1 MSALHQIA
9 TYSRELL
16 RTFGVSPMGRIMD
29 ELSARGFALDHM
41 AALEPFGR
49 EGRWHTMDY
58 ADRVASL
65 TVWELDPAMEPG
77 LRRNL
82 PNAARKITDAYAE
95 IRQTDGTFDL
105 IVVDAP
111 TMPHGDFCEHFDFV
125 PLVFRVARDPF
136 VLIVNVVTRP
146 NKKITQM
153 IPGFFGEHHLAA
165 RRSFYECRDPEHL
178 DVDELAK
185 AYRRCVEAQGWEL
198 EWWFM
203 RGRDRVCDYF
213 VMKLRRG
220 VRDDLAAPSLPAK
233 HAAGLA

>member
-1 MSALHQIA
+1 
-9 TYSRELL
+9 
-16 RTFGVSPMGRIMD
+16 MGRVMD
-29 ELSARGFALDHM
+29 ELSARGIALDHM

>member
-1 MSALHQIA
+1 
-9 TYSRELL
+9 
-16 RTFGVSPMGRIMD
+16 MGRIMD

-95 IRQTDGTFDL
+95 IRQADGTFDL

>member
-1 MSALHQIA
+1 
-9 TYSRELL
+9 
-16 RTFGVSPMGRIMD
+16 MGRIMD
-29 ELSARGFALDHM
+29 ELSARGFALDRM

-82 PNAARKITDAYAE
+82 PNAARKITDAYEE
-95 IRQTDGTFDL
+95 IHQTDAIFDL
-105 IVVDAP
+105 VVVDAP
-111 TMPHGDFCEHFDFV
+111 AVPHGDFCEHFDFV

-136 VLIVNVVTRP
+136 VLIVNVVTKR
-146 NKKITQM
+146 NKNITQT
-153 IPGFFGEHHLAA
+153 IPSFFSAHHLAK

-178 DVDELAK
+178 DVDEVAK
-185 AYRRCVEAQGWEL
+185 AYRRCAKAQGWEL

-203 RGRDRVCDYF
+203 RSRDRVCDYF
-213 VMKLRRG
+213 VMKLRRSPT
-220 VRDDLAAPSLPAK
+220 RARENAPSAPFN
-233 HAAGLA
+233 AGGEKGLNALA